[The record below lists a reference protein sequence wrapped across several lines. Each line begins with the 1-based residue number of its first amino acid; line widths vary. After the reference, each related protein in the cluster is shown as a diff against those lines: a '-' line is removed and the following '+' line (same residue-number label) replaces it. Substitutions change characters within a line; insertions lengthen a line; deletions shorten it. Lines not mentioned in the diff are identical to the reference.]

1 MAFTFVVL
9 LAMVATASAALLPVA
24 VKHVE
29 YHDAPAEYQFSY
41 SVHDDH
47 TGDIKSQT
55 EERHGDVVK
64 GQYSLIDADGHK
76 RIVDYS
82 ADDHSGFN
90 AIVHREPLGH
100 KVVKTIVPVA
110 KAIVAPVAH
119 HYVAPITH
127 HYAPVAK
134 IAAPIAHLS
143 TVSFSAPSLSYH
155 Y

>member
-1 MAFTFVVL
+1 MAFKFIAL
-9 LAMVATASAALLPVA
+9 LALVAAANAALLPVA

-100 KVVKTIVPVA
+100 KLVKTIVPVA
-110 KAIVAPVAH
+110 KTIVAPIAH
-119 HYVAPITH
+119 HYVS
-127 HYAPVAK
+127 PVAK
-134 IAAPIAHLS
+134 VVAPVTHLS
-143 TVSFSAPSLSYH
+143 YSNPSLSYH